1 MRLVNLR
8 KDSDTCPAFS
18 FAFITLLMA
27 PWSAAETTLMEILWT
42 WSQTLE
48 GFAMVP
54 QYVCSYRNT
63 ESGPVKQTKNSN

>member
-1 MRLVNLR
+1 
-8 KDSDTCPAFS
+8 
-18 FAFITLLMA
+18 
-27 PWSAAETTLMEILWT
+27 MEILWT

-63 ESGPVKQTKNSN
+63 ESGPVKRTKIVVWVVVSIIFYFHPYLGKIHMLTNIFQMG